1 MGRETLAST
10 RMIELPPPDELDGI
24 SLVRA
29 IRERRSVRDFSERT
43 LTWSD
48 IGQLV
53 WAAQG
58 VTDDAMGLRA
68 TPSAGALY
76 PLELDVVTPSGVFR
90 YQPSTRT
97 LRQRTTGDVRAA
109 LARAAY
115 EQSWLANASCV
126 FSVAAVMERTA
137 RKYGARAER
146 YVQLEAGHVAQ
157 NVLLMA
163 AGLGLG
169 GTPVGAFND
178 NAVARTLGL
187 DQGETPLYLVP
198 VGLPSARST

>member
-1 MGRETLAST
+1 
-10 RMIELPPPDELDGI
+10 MIELPLPGELGGI
-24 SLVRA
+24 SLARA
-29 IRERRSVRDFSERT
+29 IRQRRSVRDYGERD

-58 VTDDAMGLRA
+58 VTNDAGLRTA
-68 TPSAGALY
+68 PSAGGIY
-76 PLELDVVTPSGVFR
+76 PLELDAVTRNGVFR
-90 YQPSTRT
+90 YLPAKHALLHRT
-97 LRQRTTGDVRAA
+97 SADVRAK

-115 EQSWLANASCV
+115 GQSWLANASCV
-126 FSVAAVMERTA
+126 FSIAAVTERTA
-137 RKYGARAER
+137 RRYGTRAER
-146 YVQLEAGHVAQ
+146 YVQLEAGHVTQ

-178 NAVARTLGL
+178 DAVARTLGL
-187 DQGETPLYLVP
+187 DTGEIPLYLVP
-198 VGLPSARST
+198 VGLPSKPMP